1 MSVDPIASNEL
12 LEQGLIKPA
21 GRLHIDIL
29 NDGVLPQ
36 ACEPQP
42 SDQPLVVALGRFAID
57 KQRETLVEGQ
67 CGDVGLSLL
76 FVECFRHA
84 DESELD
90 QAGVGR
96 MRQHRLSFLQW

>member
-1 MSVDPIASNEL
+1 MLTHPTYN
-12 LEQGLIKPA
+12 
-21 GRLHIDIL
+21 RL
-29 NDGVLPQ
+29 
-36 ACEPQP
+36 
-42 SDQPLVVALGRFAID
+42 VALGRLAID
-57 KQRETLVEGQ
+57 KKRETLVEGQ